1 MKRIFYQTGFS
12 FVFITV
18 LFVSPLI
25 AQAENKSP
33 LTVFRSSVCYNIVE
47 HEPLDIGTTFTN
59 DVNKL
64 YCFSEIM
71 GAKTNTHITHVWYYM
86 GAERARKQ
94 LRVHGTRWR
103 TYSSKLIQS
112 YETGNWEIKIIDA
125 EGKLLKVLKFNITP
139 K

>member
-1 MKRIFYQTGFS
+1 MKRIFYQTGFL
-12 FVFITV
+12 FVFVTV
-18 LFVSPLI
+18 LFVIPLI
-25 AQAENKSP
+25 AQAENKFP

-59 DVNKL
+59 DVKKL

-94 LRVHGTRWR
+94 LRVHGTGWR

-112 YETGNWEIKIIDA
+112 HETGNWEVKIVDA
-125 EGKLLKVLKFNITP
+125 EEKLLKVLKFNITP

>member
-1 MKRIFYQTGFS
+1 MKGIFCRVGFL
-12 FVFITV
+12 FI
-18 LFVSPLI
+18 FINIMFIMPLI
-25 AQAENKSP
+25 AQAETESP
-33 LTVFRSSVCYNIVE
+33 LTVFRASICYNIVE

-59 DVNKL
+59 DVKKL

-71 GAKTNTHITHVWYYM
+71 GAKTNTHVTHVWYYM

-94 LRVHGTRWR
+94 LRVHGARWR

-112 YETGNWEIKIIDA
+112 YETGNWEVKIIDA
-125 EGKLLKVLKFNITP
+125 EEKLLKVLKFNITP